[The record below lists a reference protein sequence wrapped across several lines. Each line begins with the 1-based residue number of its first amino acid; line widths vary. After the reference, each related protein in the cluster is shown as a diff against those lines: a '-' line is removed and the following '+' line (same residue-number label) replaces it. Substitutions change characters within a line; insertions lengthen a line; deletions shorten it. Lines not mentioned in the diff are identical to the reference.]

1 MRAVKKAGQGRAGL
15 GVSRLR
21 RRPAPARARP
31 DYKSPL
37 NKAVFPTWGR
47 VPQYVPPLNRYMRAA
62 VRGTIIAIGD
72 VVDHRGDFELP
83 RAQHADA
90 IGVSAR
96 VAYGALET
104 LRDAGLIKVKHQGSR
119 NQATVW
125 SYVPVA
131 GFDSVKA
138 RKVFQAASRRAA
150 ERIVAATQP

>member
-1 MRAVKKAGQGRAGL
+1 VGKGPAARLSVERS
-15 GVSRLR
+15 SRSVTWSTTGATSNF
-21 RRPAPARARP
+21 PAP
-31 DYKSPL
+31 
-37 NKAVFPTWGR
+37 
-47 VPQYVPPLNRYMRAA
+47 
-62 VRGTIIAIGD
+62 
-72 VVDHRGDFELP
+72 
-83 RAQHADA
+83 QHANA

-104 LRDAGLIKVKHQGSR
+104 LRDAGLIKVKHRGSR

-150 ERIVAATQP
+150 ERIVAATLEMGRVVG